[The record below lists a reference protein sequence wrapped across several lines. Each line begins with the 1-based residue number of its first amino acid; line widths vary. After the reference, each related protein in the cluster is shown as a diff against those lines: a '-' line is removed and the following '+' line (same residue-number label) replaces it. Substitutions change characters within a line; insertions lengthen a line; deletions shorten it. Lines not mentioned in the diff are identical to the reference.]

1 MIPLLCI
8 LLGLVLGQ
16 QVKVTVSPEL
26 QAFMTRTWAIATEQA
41 PAIKASTATA
51 AQRLKSTASKT
62 LKASTKPALSGGE
75 VA

>member
-16 QVKVTVSPEL
+16 HLKVTVSPEL
-26 QAFMTRTWAIATEQA
+26 QVFISRTWTIANEQA
-41 PAIKASTATA
+41 PALKASTAAA
-51 AQRLKSTASKT
+51 AQRLKATASKT
-62 LKASTKPALSGGE
+62 LKASSKPALSGGE